1 MTDASKTDN
10 HRILQRLKECG
21 LRLTRNRENL
31 VGVLAR
37 AEQPLS
43 ADELRQKA
51 MFAETDLATVYR
63 NLDAFQNAGI
73 LQRIPLENGSQL
85 FELTDLDDHY
95 HHLICRECHKT
106 ERLDICIGDK
116 LSKQAASLGYMQI
129 KHVLEVYGVCGD
141 CNSQTA

>member
-1 MTDASKTDN
+1 MTDASKTDIS
-10 HRILQRLKECG
+10 RILQRLKECG

-31 VGVLAR
+31 VEVLAR

-51 MFAETDLATVYR
+51 GVAETDLVTVYR
-63 NLDAFQNAGI
+63 NLEAFQSAGI

-95 HHLICRECHKT
+95 HHLICRQCHKT
-106 ERLDICIGDK
+106 ERLDVCLGDQ

-129 KHVLEVYGVCGD
+129 KHVLEVYGICGE
-141 CNSQTA
+141 CAAQTT